1 VLATGVRRC
10 CAQAAST
17 RGCVARHDAAVGT
30 DHLRAAAQADPA
42 QEASCTQEVLTPMH
56 GIGQKPRGLCS
67 YAAIHGERATIR
79 AEKRRDTFG
88 PTRMDDAVWADMQ
101 RLYPQHTKD
110 IG

>member
-1 VLATGVRRC
+1 MALDKSPEGFVRTPPST
-10 CAQAAST
+10 AST
-17 RGCVARHDAAVGT
+17 
-30 DHLRAAAQADPA
+30 
-42 QEASCTQEVLTPMH
+42 E
-56 GIGQKPRGLCS
+56 PRIS
-67 YAAIHGERATIR
+67 WRERATIR